1 MNRIKSSINR
11 YTKWGYVCIA
21 PFILF
26 YTVYSLIPLVSTIIN
41 SFYENYANGLK
52 QVGPT
57 FVGLSNYTK
66 LLSDESFFVYLK
78 NTLLLWIL
86 GFIPQILLS
95 LLLAAWFSDRSL
107 NLKCSGFF
115 KSVIYLPNLIM
126 ASAFSSL
133 FLSLFGLTGP
143 INTFLVDIG
152 AFQEPV
158 SFFAHVLSTRLLIV
172 FMNFLMWFGNTTLL
186 LMAGMMSIDS
196 SLSEA
201 ARVDGA
207 TNGDVFFKITLPL
220 IKPIL
225 LYVLITSLIGG
236 MQLFDVP
243 QILTGGTGNPL
254 RSSMTLIMF
263 LNNYLFSKNY
273 GMGGAISTLM
283 FIVTAI
289 LSLVIFYINRR
300 ETE

>member
-1 MNRIKSSINR
+1 MNRTKSSINR

>member
-1 MNRIKSSINR
+1 MNKTKSSINR

-41 SFYENYANGLK
+41 SFFENYANGLK

-152 AFQEPV
+152 ALQEPV

>member
-152 AFQEPV
+152 ALQEPV

>member
-1 MNRIKSSINR
+1 
-11 YTKWGYVCIA
+11 
-21 PFILF
+21 
-26 YTVYSLIPLVSTIIN
+26 
-41 SFYENYANGLK
+41 
-52 QVGPT
+52 
-57 FVGLSNYTK
+57 
-66 LLSDESFFVYLK
+66 
-78 NTLLLWIL
+78 
-86 GFIPQILLS
+86 
-95 LLLAAWFSDRSL
+95 
-107 NLKCSGFF
+107 
-115 KSVIYLPNLIM
+115 
-126 ASAFSSL
+126 
-133 FLSLFGLTGP
+133 
-143 INTFLVDIG
+143 
-152 AFQEPV
+152 
-158 SFFAHVLSTRLLIV
+158 
-172 FMNFLMWFGNTTLL
+172 MWFGNTTLL

-220 IKPIL
+220 IRPIL

>member
-1 MNRIKSSINR
+1 MNRTKSSINR

-41 SFYENYANGLK
+41 SFFENYANGLK

-152 AFQEPV
+152 ALQEPV
-158 SFFAHVLSTRLLIV
+158 SFFSHVLSTRLLIV

>member
-1 MNRIKSSINR
+1 MNRTKSSINR

-41 SFYENYANGLK
+41 SFFENYANGLK

-152 AFQEPV
+152 ALQEPV

>member
-1 MNRIKSSINR
+1 MNRTKFSINR

-41 SFYENYANGLK
+41 SFFENYANGLK

-152 AFQEPV
+152 ALQEPV
-158 SFFAHVLSTRLLIV
+158 SFFSHVLSTRLLIV

>member
-1 MNRIKSSINR
+1 MNRTKSSINR

-41 SFYENYANGLK
+41 SFFENYANGLK

-107 NLKCSGFF
+107 NLKCAGFF

-152 AFQEPV
+152 ALQEPV

>member
-1 MNRIKSSINR
+1 MIRTKFSINR

-21 PFILF
+21 PFLLF
-26 YTVYSLIPLVSTIIN
+26 YTVYSLIPLISTIVN
-41 SFYENYANGLK
+41 SFFENYTSGLK

-57 FVGLSNYTK
+57 FVGFSNYAR
-66 LLSDESFFVYLK
+66 LLSDESFFIYLK
-78 NTLLLWIL
+78 NTLFLWIL

-107 NLKCSGFF
+107 NLKCTGFF

-143 INTFLVDIG
+143 INSFLVDIG
-152 AFQEPV
+152 ALHEPIT
-158 SFFAHVLSTRLLIV
+158 FFSHVLSTRLLIV

-186 LMAGMMSIDS
+186 IMAGMMSIDS
-196 SLSEA
+196 SLNEA

-207 TNGDVFFKITLPL
+207 TNGDIFFKITLPL

-243 QILTGGTGNPL
+243 QVLTNGTGNPL

-283 FIVTAI
+283 FVVTAI
-289 LSLVIFYINRR
+289 LSLIIFYINRR